1 MNSTRHSGQ
10 AGGPESGP
18 LPRRIPALDDKT
30 LLICVGAAKCA
41 TSWLFHYLGTLPGV
55 APSPLKE
62 IHFFDAKFPAL
73 ALGDM
78 EALALSRLAYHLAQ
92 PGDKA
97 ANLRARP
104 AFRASLDRAQ
114 MVYDD
119 SAYFAHLARLCGPDT
134 RTVCDLTPSYSAIG
148 PEGFAYMKQLC
159 ATQNARLR
167 ILFVMR
173 DPVER
178 LWSQLRHLQQ
188 LSPANDALAKWP
200 RALTNPVITARADYR
215 AIVTALD
222 ATFPADDILYLFYE
236 TLFADDPLRRLCAFA
251 DAPYRPAATSTR
263 RNETTVALPLP
274 QDAREAFLA
283 HLEPQ
288 YGFCRD
294 RFGAEVPASW
304 QS

>member
-1 MNSTRHSGQ
+1 MTSKAPTATGR
-10 AGGPESGP
+10 GPDTGP

-62 IHFFDAKFPAL
+62 IHFFDARFPAL

-78 EALALSRLAYHLAQ
+78 EALALSRLAYHLGQ
-92 PGDKA
+92 PGEKA
-97 ANLRARP
+97 ANLRERP
-104 AFRASLDRAQ
+104 AFRASLDRVQ
-114 MVYDD
+114 MIYDD
-119 SAYFAHLARLCGPDT
+119 SAYFTHLARLCGPET

-148 PEGFAYMKQLC
+148 PEGFAWMKRFC

-188 LSPANDALAKWP
+188 LNPSNDAVAKWP
-200 RALTNPVITARADYR
+200 MALTNPVITARADYR

-222 ATFPADDILYLFYE
+222 ATFPAADILYLFYE
-236 TLFADDPLRRLCAFA
+236 NLFDESALRRLCAFA
-251 DAPYRPAATSTR
+251 DAPYRPAPTSER
-263 RNETTVALPLP
+263 RNATTVSLPLP
-274 QDAREAFLA
+274 EDARAAFLS
-283 HLEPQ
+283 HLAPQ
-288 YGFCRD
+288 YAFCRE

-304 QS
+304 KA